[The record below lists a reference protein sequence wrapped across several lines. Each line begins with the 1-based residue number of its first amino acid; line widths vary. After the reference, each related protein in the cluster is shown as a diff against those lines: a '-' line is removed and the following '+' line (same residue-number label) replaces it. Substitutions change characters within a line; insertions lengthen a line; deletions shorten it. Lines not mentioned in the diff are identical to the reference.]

1 MRVKFIVE
9 NEVKIILENAP
20 ADNVFLS
27 TFGLNSNFELPAQDN
42 CISG

>member
-20 ADNVFLS
+20 ADNVFSFPLS
-27 TFGLNSNFELPAQDN
+27 V
-42 CISG
+42 